1 MIRVKRYD
9 RMLIESLL
17 SQVDNRRRKMSISG
31 IGSVNS
37 YIYNMKTGKLSA
49 KDGQKD
55 EFVDYFN
62 GDLDGED
69 SSTLNGFDQERKSG
83 IKKMIDMIGWGMIGQ
98 NQLETLREDE
108 VEITTEKVDA
118 TTTVTYLN
126 GEKILTV
133 IGSVRYTPEE
143 INVFGTIRQPYRTTH
158 PTGYDPSKNR
168 LSIGVGSRFEFGNG
182 YRFTVEN
189 DMVRVDSYG
198 RGTEED
204 IRNADAFACGLSALI
219 HFGDQQTFSALYR
232 EWVSTPM
239 MLEFL
244 KELGVDTDREF
255 IINDTLCE
263 VRDGRIKEAGNKA
276 GVPSSIQQKAMKRF
290 EEMLYV
296 PLSKK

>member
-1 MIRVKRYD
+1 
-9 RMLIESLL
+9 
-17 SQVDNRRRKMSISG
+17 MSVSG

-37 YIYNMKTGKLSA
+37 YLYNRKTGRITT

-55 EFVDYFN
+55 EFADYFN
-62 GDLDGED
+62 GDLAGED
-69 SSTLNGFDQERKSG
+69 SSTLNGFDQERKCG
-83 IKKMIDMIGWGMIGQ
+83 IKKMIEMIGWGMLQWGEDGQ
-98 NQLETLREDE
+98 NKPENFQEDE

-126 GEKILTV
+126 GEKILTI
-133 IGSVRYTPEE
+133 IGSVRYTQEE
-143 INVFGTIRQPYRTTH
+143 LDIFGTISQPYRTTH

-182 YRFTVEN
+182 YSFTV
-189 DMVRVDSYG
+189 DDDTVRVDSYG

-204 IRNADAFACGLSALI
+204 IKNADAFACGLSALI

-232 EWVSTPM
+232 KWVSTPL

-244 KELGVDTDREF
+244 REAGVDTDREF
-255 IINDTLCE
+255 IINDTTCE
-263 VRDGRIKEAGNKA
+263 VRNGMIKEAGNNT
-276 GVPSSIQQKAMKRF
+276 GVPGSIHQKAMKRY
-290 EEMLYV
+290 EEMLYL

>member
-1 MIRVKRYD
+1 
-9 RMLIESLL
+9 
-17 SQVDNRRRKMSISG
+17 MSVSG

-37 YIYNMKTGKLSA
+37 YIYNRKTGKLSA

-62 GDLDGED
+62 GDLDGKD
-69 SSTLNGFDQERKSG
+69 SSTLNGFDQERKSD
-83 IKKMIDMIGWGMIGQ
+83 IKKMMEMIGWGMLEWGTDGQ
-98 NQLETLREDE
+98 NQPEYLQEDE

-118 TTTVTYLN
+118 TTMVTYLN
-126 GEKILTV
+126 GEKILTA
-133 IGSVRYTPEE
+133 IGSVRYTQEE
-143 INVFGTIRQPYRTTH
+143 VNIFGAIRQPYRTTH

-182 YRFTVEN
+182 YRFTVED

-204 IRNADAFACGLSALI
+204 IKNADAFAGGLSALI
-219 HFGDQQTFSALYR
+219 HFGDQQAFSALYR
-232 EWVSTPM
+232 GWVSTPM

-244 KELGVDTDREF
+244 RESGVDTDREF
-255 IINDTLCE
+255 IINDTVCE
-263 VRDGRIKEAGNKA
+263 VRDGMIKEAGNKT
-276 GVPSSIQQKAMKRF
+276 GVPSSIHQKAMKRY
-290 EEMLYV
+290 EEMLYL

>member
-1 MIRVKRYD
+1 MG
-9 RMLIESLL
+9 
-17 SQVDNRRRKMSISG
+17 ISG

-37 YIYNMKTGKLSA
+37 YIYNMKTGKLST

-62 GDLDGED
+62 GDLDEED
-69 SSTLNGFDQERKSG
+69 SSTLNGFDQERKSN
-83 IKKMIDMIGWGMIGQ
+83 IKKMLEMMKWGMIGPD
-98 NQLETLREDE
+98 QLETCQEDE

-133 IGSVRYTPEE
+133 VGAVEYTQEE
-143 INVFGTIRQPYRTTH
+143 INTFGSIRQPYKTTH
-158 PTGYDPSKNR
+158 PTGYDPSKNC

-198 RGTEED
+198 RGTKED
-204 IRNADAFACGLSALI
+204 VLKADSFACGLSALI

-232 EWVSTPM
+232 DWVSTPM

-244 KELGVDTDREF
+244 KELGVDTDGEF
-255 IINDTLCE
+255 IINDTVCE
-263 VRDGRIKEAGNKA
+263 VRDGRIKEAGNKV
-276 GVPSSIQQKAMKRF
+276 GVPGSIHQAAMKRL

-296 PLSKK
+296 PLSKR

>member
-1 MIRVKRYD
+1 
-9 RMLIESLL
+9 
-17 SQVDNRRRKMSISG
+17 MSISG

-37 YIYNMKTGKLSA
+37 YIYNMKTGKLST

-62 GDLDGED
+62 GDLNEED
-69 SSTLNGFDQERKSG
+69 SNTLNGFDQERKCN
-83 IKKMIDMIGWGMIGQ
+83 IKKMFEMMKWGMIGSD
-98 NQLETLREDE
+98 QLETLQEDE
-108 VEITTEKVDA
+108 VEITTENVDA

-133 IGSVRYTPEE
+133 IGAVKYTQEE
-143 INVFGTIRQPYRTTH
+143 INTFGSIRQPYKTTY
-158 PTGYDPSKNR
+158 PTGYDSSKNR

-204 IRNADAFACGLSALI
+204 VLKADLFAGGLSALI
-219 HFGDQQTFSALYR
+219 HFGDQQAFSALYR
-232 EWVSTPM
+232 DWVSTPM

-244 KELGVDTDREF
+244 KESGVDTDREF
-255 IINDTLCE
+255 IINDTVCE
-263 VRDGRIKEAGNKA
+263 VRDGRIKEVGNKV
-276 GVPSSIQQKAMKRF
+276 GVPGSIQQAAMKRL

-296 PLSKK
+296 PLSKR